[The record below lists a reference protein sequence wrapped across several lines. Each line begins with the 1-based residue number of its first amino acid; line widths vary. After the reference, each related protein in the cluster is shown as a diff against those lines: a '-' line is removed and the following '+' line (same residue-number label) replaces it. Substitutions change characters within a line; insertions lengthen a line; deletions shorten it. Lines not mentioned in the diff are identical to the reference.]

1 MANKKDIEDWYEA
14 HYSNGERVRLRETWG
29 TLSHEKP
36 CIKFAKDRAM
46 EKINR
51 TLAVVKNRRPN
62 ATFMIKEFEMVRR
75 VRRGSED
82 FPEPGVYGWIDVF
95 EVVDVESEDV
105 G

>member
-1 MANKKDIEDWYEA
+1 MTNKKDIEDWYEN
-14 HYSNGERVRLRETWG
+14 HYSNGERFRLRETWG

-62 ATFMIKEFEMVRR
+62 ATFTIKEFDVG
-75 VRRGSED
+75 RRGSEER
-82 FPEPGVYGWIDVF
+82 PEPGVYGWIDVF
-95 EVVDVESEDV
+95 EVVDV
-105 G
+105 